1 MNLLYHPTAIQEG
14 FRTTVHVGNV
24 RQTAVIHSIQ
34 PLQQIR
40 YLSKSQKMAR
50 NRQIFYFPNNIYS
63 KGPFLYY
70 VSSLLDFF
78 GPTHPFVKAK
88 LF

>member
-40 YLSKSQKMAR
+40 YLSKSPKMAR
-50 NRQIFYFPNNIYS
+50 NRQIFYFPNDNYS

-70 VSSLLDFF
+70 VSTFLDFF
-78 GPTHPFVKAK
+78 GPT
-88 LF
+88 LC